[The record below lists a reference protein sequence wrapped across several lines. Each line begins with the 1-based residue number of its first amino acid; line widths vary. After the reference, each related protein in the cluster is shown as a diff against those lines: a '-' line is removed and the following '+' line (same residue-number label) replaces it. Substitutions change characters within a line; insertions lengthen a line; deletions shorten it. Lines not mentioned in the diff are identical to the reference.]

1 MRRLVCAVLVVLA
14 MPVLAELDTGSQF
27 AVAIERHDLE
37 KVQALVEG
45 GAPADTLID
54 YGEHKIT
61 PLMKA
66 AWEGDAEIV
75 AFLLEKGAKVNAQA
89 TDTKETALHN
99 AISGGHTDVVKLL
112 LEAKADVKLLN
123 TYGFDPFTSAVAAG
137 HRDIAEM
144 LLGAGANVNAR
155 VHTLTPLMF
164 AVSAR
169 NPEMVKWLASKKADV
184 NAGVK
189 EGGQTAL
196 NLAILNADA
205 EMVQTLIDLKANV
218 NYKDASGVTPL
229 AAAQKGDQDDIVAI
243 LKAAGAK

>member
-1 MRRLVCAVLVVLA
+1 MRRFITVALALVAFPLF
-14 MPVLAELDTGSQF
+14 AELDTGAQF
-27 AVAIERHDLE
+27 AVAIERGDAE
-37 KVQALVEG
+37 KVQALIDG
-45 GAPADTLID
+45 GAAADTLID

-66 AWEGDAEIV
+66 AWEGDAAIV
-75 AFLLEKGAKVNAQA
+75 ALLLEKGAKVNAQA

-99 AISGGHTDVVKLL
+99 AVSQGHVEVVKLL
-112 LEAKADVKLLN
+112 LDAKADFKIQN
-123 TYGFDPFTSAVAAG
+123 TFGFDPFTTAAAAG
-137 HRDIAEM
+137 NRDIADM
-144 LLGAGANVNAR
+144 LLAAGANVNAT
-155 VHTLTPLMF
+155 VHTLTPIMF

-169 NPEMVKWLASKKADV
+169 NPEMVKWLAGKGGNV

-205 EMVQTLIDLKANV
+205 EMVKTLIDLKANV
-218 NYKDASGVTPL
+218 NYKDASGTTPL
-229 AAAQKGDQDDIVAI
+229 MAAQKGDQDDIVAI